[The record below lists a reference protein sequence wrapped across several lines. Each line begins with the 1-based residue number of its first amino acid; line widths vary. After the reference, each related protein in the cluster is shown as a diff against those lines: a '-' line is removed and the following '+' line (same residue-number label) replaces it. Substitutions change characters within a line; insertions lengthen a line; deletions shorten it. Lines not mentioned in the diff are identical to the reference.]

1 MGTSLITRA
10 DMAAQ
15 MDVTQLEGLG
25 KMLALSGYFERS
37 GNMDQQV
44 AQMCTKILAGREMG
58 MGPFASVQGI
68 YLIKGKLSFAAN
80 LISSAIKASGRYD
93 YKVKRLDASGCEI
106 EFYEKRDGKW
116 ELSGVSTFDVKDAG
130 KAGTQNM
137 DKFPRNMMFARC
149 MSNGQ
154 KWYAP
159 DVFNGNTVY
168 VPEELGANVDEDG
181 NVIEVKATVVG
192 NGGGTQETKQ
202 AAGTLATSGAEGNG
216 IAHKENGSGQASNG
230 GPAATVSPEWEKWTT
245 VEQLFTFAVD
255 NGHFKDKDAA
265 RVHFATFVK
274 EFGGYR
280 TLTKAKVHETW
291 WALYKDPV
299 EDEADQDKDFYEEES
314 DAEREDSEYAVTQ
327 P

>member
-1 MGTSLITRA
+1 MGTALITRA

-15 MDVTQLEGLG
+15 MDVQQLEGLG

-37 GNMDQQV
+37 GNMDQQI

-58 MGPFASVQGI
+58 MGPFAAVQGI

-80 LISSAIKASGRYD
+80 LIASAIKASGRYD
-93 YKVKRLDASGCEI
+93 YKVRKLDASGCEI
-106 EFYEKRDGKW
+106 DFFEKHGDKW
-116 ELSGVSTFDVKDAG
+116 ELSGTSTFDVKDAA

-168 VPEELGANVDEDG
+168 VPEELGASVDEDG

-192 NGGGTQETKQ
+192 NGGAEQETIK
-202 AAGTLATSGAEGNG
+202 AAAPAAMGTEGVANT
-216 IAHKENGSGQASNG
+216 HKANGSGQTNG
-230 GPAATVSPEWEKWTT
+230 GSPAAVSPEWQAWTT
-245 VEQLFTFAVD
+245 VENLFTFATD
-255 NGHFKDKDAA
+255 NGHFPDSDAA
-265 RVHFATFVK
+265 RTYFAEFVK
-274 EFGGYR
+274 QFGGFK
-280 TLTKAKVHETW
+280 TSTKAKVYETW
-291 WALYKDPV
+291 WALYKDKV
-299 EDEADQDKDFYEEES
+299 QDDADQDEDFYNEV
-314 DAEREDSEYAVTQ
+314 AEGEYTEVSA
-327 P
+327 

>member
-1 MGTSLITRA
+1 METSLITRA

-15 MDVTQLEGLG
+15 MDVKQLEGLG

-93 YKVKRLDASGCEI
+93 YKVKKIDDTGCEI
-106 EFYEKRDGKW
+106 DFFEKRDGKW
-116 ELSGVSTFDVKDAG
+116 ELSGTSTFNLKDAE

-137 DKFPRNMMFARC
+137 KAFPRNMMFARC

-168 VPEELGANVDEDG
+168 VPEELGASVDGDG
-181 NVIEVKATVVG
+181 NVIEVKAIEQKEVVNQVG
-192 NGGGTQETKQ
+192 KEAK
-202 AAGTLATSGAEGNG
+202 AAGTLATTGAEGG
-216 IAHKENGSGQASNG
+216 GTHSSGVLGYDKQA
-230 GPAATVSPEWEKWTT
+230 AAVSPDGPEWQTWTT

-255 NGHFKDKDAA
+255 NGHFADKDAA
-265 RVHFATFVK
+265 RIQFATFVK

-280 TLTKAKVHETW
+280 TTTKAKVHETW
-291 WALYKDPV
+291 WALYKDAV
-299 EDEADQDKDFYEEES
+299 EDDADQDEDFY
-314 DAEREDSEYAVTQ
+314 SETVDGEAVEV
-327 P
+327 PAF

>member
-1 MGTSLITRA
+1 METSLITRA

-15 MDVTQLEGLG
+15 MDVKQLEGLG
-25 KMLALSGYFERS
+25 RMLALSGYFERS

-93 YKVKRLDASGCEI
+93 YKVKKLDASGCEI

-137 DKFPRNMMFARC
+137 DKYPRNMMFARC

-168 VPEELGANVDEDG
+168 VPEELGANVDGDG
-181 NVIEVKATVVG
+181 NVIEVKAIEQKEVQQG
-192 NGGGTQETKQ
+192 AKQ
-202 AAGTLATSGAEGNG
+202 AVSTLATSGAEGNG

-230 GPAATVSPEWEKWTT
+230 GPAATVSPEWQTWTT

-265 RVHFATFVK
+265 RIQFATFVK

-280 TLTKAKVHETW
+280 TTTKAKVHETW
-291 WALYKDPV
+291 WALYKDTV
-299 EDEADQDKDFYEEES
+299 EDDADQDEDFY
-314 DAEREDSEYAVTQ
+314 RSEGAHV
-327 P
+327 

>member
-1 MGTSLITRA
+1 METSLITRA

-15 MDVTQLEGLG
+15 MDVKQLEGLG
-25 KMLALSGYFERS
+25 QMLALSGYFERS
-37 GNMDQQV
+37 GDMKQQV

-93 YKVKRLDASGCEI
+93 YKVKKLDASGCEI
-106 EFYEKRDGKW
+106 DFYEKRDGKW
-116 ELSGVSTFDVKDAG
+116 ELSGTSTFDVKDAG

-137 DKFPRNMMFARC
+137 DKYPRNMMFARC

-154 KWYAP
+154 KWYCP

-181 NVIEVKATVVG
+181 NVVEVKAIEQKEV
-192 NGGGTQETKQ
+192 QKEAKQ
-202 AAGTLATSGAEGNG
+202 AAGTLATTGTEGSDTQQGRTAAPVTDGTGA
-216 IAHKENGSGQASNG
+216 A
-230 GPAATVSPEWEKWTT
+230 VSPAPWQQWTT
-245 VEQLFTFAVD
+245 VEQLFTMAVE
-255 NGHFKDKDAA
+255 NGHFDTLDAA
-265 RVHFATFVK
+265 RVKFAEFIKT
-274 EFGGYR
+274 FGGYR
-280 TLTKAKVHETW
+280 TTTKAQVHEAW

-299 EDEADQDKDFYEEES
+299 ESDEDDDNPFKDES
-314 DAEREDSEYAVTQ
+314 EDVPFMEIPVA
-327 P
+327 

>member
-1 MGTSLITRA
+1 MSTETSLITRA

-15 MDVTQLEGLG
+15 MDVRQLEGLG

-93 YKVKRLDASGCEI
+93 YKVKKLDAEGCEI
-106 EFYEKRDGKW
+106 DFYEKHGDKW
-116 ELSGVSTFDVKDAG
+116 ELSGTSTFDLKDAAA
-130 KAGTQNM
+130 AGTQNM
-137 DKFPRNMMFARC
+137 KAFPRNMMFARC

-181 NVIEVKATVVG
+181 NVIEVKAIEQKEVQQG
-192 NGGGTQETKQ
+192 AKQ

-230 GPAATVSPEWEKWTT
+230 GPAAAVSPEWMKWTT
-245 VEQLFTFAVD
+245 VENLFTFAVD

-265 RVHFATFVK
+265 RVHFAEFVQQ
-274 EFGGYR
+274 FGGYR
-280 TLTKAKVHETW
+280 TLTKEKVHETW
-291 WALYKDPV
+291 WALYKDTV
-299 EDEADQDKDFYEEES
+299 EDDADQDEDFYSKDAVDGELVEEP
-314 DAEREDSEYAVTQ
+314 AF
-327 P
+327 